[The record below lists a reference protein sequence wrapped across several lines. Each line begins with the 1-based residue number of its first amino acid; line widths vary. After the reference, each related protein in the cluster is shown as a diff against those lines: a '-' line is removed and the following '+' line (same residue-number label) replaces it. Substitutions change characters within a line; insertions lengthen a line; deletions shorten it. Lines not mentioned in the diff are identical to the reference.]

1 MTTLP
6 AHGLALHSTIRKSDD
21 GGGSVELSLV
31 RTPVPQPGPE
41 EVVVRVEASPINPS
55 DLGVLFG
62 PADVSTVRASEG
74 EHGPVITADI
84 PPGLARLV
92 AGRLGQTIPTGNEG
106 AGVVVA
112 AGSSERAQA
121 LIGRTVALLGGSMY
135 AEYRLAEAKRCLV
148 LPEGTTAAEG
158 ASCFVNPLTALGM
171 VETMRLEGHGA
182 LVHTAAAS
190 NLGQML
196 QKICIADGVPLVNIV
211 RRVEH
216 EELLR
221 GLGAQHVVNSSSD
234 TFMADLVAALTE
246 TGATLGFDATGGGK
260 LAGQILTAMEAA
272 LSANAAEFSRYGS
285 ATLKQVYIY
294 GGLDRSKTVLTRNF
308 GMAWGLGGWLLPH
321 FLQRIGFEAAE
332 RLRQRVA
339 AEIRTT
345 FASSY
350 ARTGTLEEALDP
362 AAVAVYAKQATGE
375 KYLVTPQG

>member
-1 MTTLP
+1 MTELP
-6 AHGLALHSTIRKSDD
+6 TDGLALHSTIRANDS
-21 GGGSVELSLV
+21 GGGTVELALARV
-31 RTPVPQPGPE
+31 PVPDPGPE
-41 EVVVRVEASPINPS
+41 EVVIRVEAAPINPS

-62 PADVSTVRASEG
+62 PADVSTARAVES
-74 EHGPVITADI
+74 EHGPAVVADI
-84 PPGLARLV
+84 PDGLARLV
-92 AGRLGQTIPTGNEG
+92 AGRLDQTIPTGNEG
-106 AGVVVA
+106 AGVIVA
-112 AGSSERAQA
+112 AGSSARAQA
-121 LIGRTVALLGGSMY
+121 LIGRTVAVLGGSMY
-135 AEYRLAEAKRCLV
+135 AEYRLSEAKRCLV
-148 LPEGTTAAEG
+148 LPEGTTPGEG

-171 VETMRLEGHGA
+171 VETMRLEGHSA
-182 LVHTAAAS
+182 LAHTAAAS

-196 QKICIADGVPLVNIV
+196 QKICNADGVALVNIV

-221 GLGAQHVVNSSSD
+221 GLGAEHVVNSSSD
-234 TFMADLVAALTE
+234 TFMVDLVAALTA

-272 LSANAAEFSRYGS
+272 LSANAPEYSRYGS
-285 ATLKQVYIY
+285 ATHKQVYIY
-294 GGLDRSKTVLTRNF
+294 GGLDRSQTALTRNF

-321 FLQRIGFEAAE
+321 FLQRIGPEASD

-339 AEIRTT
+339 AEIKTT

-350 ARTGTLEEALDP
+350 AKKVTLQEALDP